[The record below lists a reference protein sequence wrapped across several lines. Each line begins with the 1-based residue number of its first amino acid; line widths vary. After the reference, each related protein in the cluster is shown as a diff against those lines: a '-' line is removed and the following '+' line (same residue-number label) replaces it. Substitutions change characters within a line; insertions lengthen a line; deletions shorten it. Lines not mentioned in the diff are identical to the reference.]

1 MCSQK
6 TDPWQFL
13 MNEKERSFFFFQW
26 VIYRKF
32 YFEDFG
38 KNVERCVTWKWPVL
52 FPYTFE
58 NER

>member
-1 MCSQK
+1 MSCINFSLNNFACSQK

-13 MNEKERSFFFFQW
+13 MNEKERPFFFFFQW

-38 KNVERCVTWKWPVL
+38 KNVERCVT
-52 FPYTFE
+52 
-58 NER
+58 